1 MTRVALVL
9 AATLTCACVS
19 GSRLPYYTGADFTP
33 AWSPSPARVADFSL
47 TTQAGRRLSGTELT
61 GRIHIASFIYTR
73 CSVVCPILVERLR
86 EVQAAAQG
94 WPDVRLVS
102 FSVTPEQDTPAVLT
116 SYARDHQIDTTRWTL
131 LTGSRE
137 QVFRAARTFYYA
149 DDGRLLTGAPEDFL
163 HTEKVLLVDR
173 HGRLRGV
180 YNGTVR
186 AEIRHLIA
194 DAAELRTTKE

>member
-1 MTRVALVL
+1 
-9 AATLTCACVS
+9 
-19 GSRLPYYTGADFTP
+19 
-33 AWSPSPARVADFSL
+33 
-47 TTQAGRRLSGTELT
+47 
-61 GRIHIASFIYTR
+61 
-73 CSVVCPILVERLR
+73 
-86 EVQAAAQG
+86 
-94 WPDVRLVS
+94 
-102 FSVTPEQDTPAVLT
+102 VTPEQDTPAVLT
-116 SYARDHQIDTTRWTL
+116 TYARDHQIDTTHWTL

-180 YNGTVR
+180 YNGTAR

-194 DAAELRTTKE
+194 DASRLRATTE